1 MPGRRSRHTMG
12 PGLDFADLPSLSAAV
27 HNCRRC
33 PLGHT
38 RTKAVPGVGPGDAR
52 IMIVGEAPGQNEDLQ
67 GEPFVGAAG
76 KLLDQLLRGIGLS
89 RGDVFITNI
98 LKCRPPANRD
108 PQPTE
113 AEACSPYLEQQ
124 LRLIRPEVV
133 LVLGRNMMAL
143 EYDENIVVIDAG
155 LMFPEEE
162 MLGVDLVLPD
172 VTYLVERKEKVL
184 AFLLTHGHEDHV
196 GSLPYI
202 LPKVSAPIY
211 GSRLTLG
218 FIKNKLREH
227 RLAEEVD
234 LREIKAGDVVELGPF
249 KVEFIHVAHSIPD
262 TTALAIQTPVGMV
275 IHSGDF
281 KMDQTPVDGKPTDMA
296 RLSHFGNHGVMLLMS
311 DSTNAERD
319 GFTPSERTIGEAF
332 QELFGQCPGRIIIST
347 SASNIYR
354 IQQALNTAARYKR
367 KVAVI
372 GRSMVNNLTIAQELG
387 YIQMPGDILIKVQ
400 DINKEPDEKLV
411 ILSSGSQGEPLSALT
426 RIAAQ
431 EHPQVK
437 LKSGDTVILSATP
450 IPGNEELV
458 SRTINNC
465 YKHGARVFYSA
476 RNRVHASGH
485 ASREELKLMLN
496 LVRPKFFMPIHGEYR
511 HLSLHG
517 EIAEEVGISR
527 EHVIVTDDGNTV
539 ELGDSLPHFG
549 NKVPAGYVFVDGLGV
564 GDVGSVV
571 LRDRRVLSQDG
582 IFIVI
587 VTVDKDTGQVVSGP
601 DLISRGFVHQQT
613 SDALLESAR
622 QQVLGTINKPGR
634 GNPESQVIKNS
645 IRDSLSKFL
654 YEQMRRRP
662 MIIPIVVEV

>member
-1 MPGRRSRHTMG
+1 LR
-12 PGLDFADLPSLSAAV
+12 AI
-27 HNCRRC
+27 
-33 PLGHT
+33 PLG
-38 RTKAVPGVGPGDAR
+38 GL
-52 IMIVGEAPGQNEDLQ
+52 GE
-67 GEPFVGAAG
+67 
-76 KLLDQLLRGIGLS
+76 I
-89 RGDVFITNI
+89 
-98 LKCRPPANRD
+98 
-108 PQPTE
+108 
-113 AEACSPYLEQQ
+113 
-124 LRLIRPEVV
+124 
-133 LVLGRNMMAL
+133 GRNMMAL
-143 EYDENIVVIDAG
+143 EYDDNIVVIDAG

-172 VTYLVERKEKVL
+172 VTYLVERKDKVL

-218 FIKNKLREH
+218 FIKNRLKEHKLVEQ
-227 RLAEEVD
+227 VD
-234 LREIKAGDVVELGPF
+234 LREIKAGDVIELGPF

-262 TTALAIQTPVGMV
+262 TTALAIETPVGMV
-275 IHSGDF
+275 IHTGDF
-281 KMDQTPVDGKPTDMA
+281 KMDQTPVDGQPTDMA
-296 RLSHFGNHGVMLLMS
+296 RLSHFGNRGVMLLMS

-332 QELFGQCPGRIIIST
+332 QELFGQVSGRIIIST
-347 SASNIYR
+347 FASNIYR

-387 YIQMPGDILIKVQ
+387 YIQMPGDIMIKIQ

-437 LKSGDTVILSATP
+437 LKAGDTVILSATP

-496 LVRPKFFMPIHGEYR
+496 LVRPKFFMPVHGEFR
-511 HLSLHG
+511 HLALHG
-517 EIAEEVGISR
+517 EIAQEVGIGKDR
-527 EHVIVTDDGNTV
+527 VIVTDDGNTV
-539 ELGDSLPHFG
+539 ELGDGIPHFG

-571 LRDRRVLSQDG
+571 LRDRRILSEDG

-613 SDALLESAR
+613 SDALLEAAR
-622 QQVLGTINKPGR
+622 QQVLATINKPGHR
-634 GNPESQVIKNS
+634 SPEWQLIKNS
-645 IRDSLSKFL
+645 IRDSLSKYL

>member
-1 MPGRRSRHTMG
+1 MAKKPRLR
-12 PGLDFADLPSLSAAV
+12 AI
-27 HNCRRC
+27 
-33 PLGHT
+33 PLG
-38 RTKAVPGVGPGDAR
+38 G
-52 IMIVGEAPGQNEDLQ
+52 MGE
-67 GEPFVGAAG
+67 
-76 KLLDQLLRGIGLS
+76 I
-89 RGDVFITNI
+89 
-98 LKCRPPANRD
+98 
-108 PQPTE
+108 
-113 AEACSPYLEQQ
+113 
-124 LRLIRPEVV
+124 
-133 LVLGRNMMAL
+133 GRNMMAL
-143 EYDENIVVIDAG
+143 EYDEQIVVVDAG

-172 VTYLVERKEKVL
+172 VTYLAERKDKVL

-227 RLAEEVD
+227 KLIEHAD
-234 LREIKAGDVVELGPF
+234 LREIKAGDVIELGPF

-262 TTALAIQTPVGMV
+262 TTALAIETPVGVV
-275 IHSGDF
+275 IHSADF
-281 KMDQTPVDGKPTDMA
+281 KMDQTPVDGHPTDMA
-296 RLSHFGNHGVMLLMS
+296 RLSHFGNRGVLLLMS

-319 GFTPSERTIGEAF
+319 GFTPSERTIGDAF
-332 QELFGQCPGRIIIST
+332 DDLFGQCPGRIIIST
-347 SASNIYR
+347 FASNIYR

-387 YIQMPGDILIKVQ
+387 YLQVPQDILIKVQ
-400 DINKEPDEKLV
+400 DINKEQDEHLV
-411 ILSSGSQGEPLSALT
+411 VLSSGSQGEPLSALT

-431 EHPQVK
+431 EHPQVR
-437 LKSGDTVILSATP
+437 LKANDTVILSATP

-496 LVRPKFFMPIHGEYR
+496 LVRPKFFMPVHGEFR
-511 HLSLHG
+511 HLALHS
-517 EIAEEVGISR
+517 EIAQDVGIPKD
-527 EHVIVTDDGNTV
+527 HVIVTDDGNVV
-539 ELGDSLPHFG
+539 ELGEGMMPHMG
-549 NKVPAGYVFVDGLGV
+549 GKVPAGYVFVDGLSV

-571 LRDRRVLSQDG
+571 LRDRRVLSTDG

-587 VTVDKDTGQVVSGP
+587 VTVDKDTGRVISGP

-613 SDALLESAR
+613 SDALIESAR
-622 QQVLGTINKPGR
+622 QHVLTTINKIGPGA
-634 GNPESQVIKNS
+634 PEWSVVKNS
-645 IRDSLSKFL
+645 IRDSLSRFL
-654 YEQMRRRP
+654 YDQMRRRP
-662 MIIPIVVEV
+662 MILPIVVEV

>member
-1 MPGRRSRHTMG
+1 MAKKPRLR
-12 PGLDFADLPSLSAAV
+12 AI
-27 HNCRRC
+27 
-33 PLGHT
+33 PLG
-38 RTKAVPGVGPGDAR
+38 GL
-52 IMIVGEAPGQNEDLQ
+52 GE
-67 GEPFVGAAG
+67 
-76 KLLDQLLRGIGLS
+76 I
-89 RGDVFITNI
+89 
-98 LKCRPPANRD
+98 
-108 PQPTE
+108 
-113 AEACSPYLEQQ
+113 
-124 LRLIRPEVV
+124 
-133 LVLGRNMMAL
+133 GRNMMAL
-143 EYDENIVVIDAG
+143 EYDEQIVVIDSG

-172 VTYLVERKEKVL
+172 VTYLQERKDKVL

-218 FIKNKLREH
+218 FIKGKLREH
-227 RLAEEVD
+227 KQIEHAD
-234 LREIKAGDVVELGPF
+234 LREIKAGDVIELGPF

-262 TTALAIQTPVGMV
+262 TTALAIETPVGIV
-275 IHSGDF
+275 IHSADF
-281 KMDQTPVDGKPTDMA
+281 KMDQTPVDGRPTDMA
-296 RLSHFGNHGVMLLMS
+296 RLSNYGDRGVLLLMS

-332 QELFGQCPGRIIIST
+332 DDLFGQCSGRIIVST
-347 SASNIYR
+347 FASNIYR

-387 YIQMPGDILIKVQ
+387 YLQVPQDILIKVQ
-400 DINKEPDEKLV
+400 DINKEADEHLLV
-411 ILSSGSQGEPLSALT
+411 LSSGSQGEPLSALT

-431 EHPQVK
+431 EHHQVR
-437 LKSGDTVILSATP
+437 LKAGDTVILSATP

-496 LVRPKFFMPIHGEYR
+496 LVKPKFFMPVHGEFR
-511 HLSLHG
+511 HLALHS
-517 EIAEEVGISR
+517 EIAQDVGMATD
-527 EHVIVTDDGNTV
+527 HVIVTEDGNVV
-539 ELGDSLPHFG
+539 ELSGDGMLPHMG
-549 NKVPAGYVFVDGLGV
+549 NKVPAGYVFVDGLSV

-571 LRDRRVLSQDG
+571 LRDRRVLSTDG

-587 VTVDKDTGQVVSGP
+587 VTVDKDTGRVISGP

-613 SDALLESAR
+613 SDAVMEAAR
-622 QQVLGTINKPGR
+622 QHVLATLNKIGPGH
-634 GNPESQVIKNS
+634 PEWSVVKNS
-645 IRDSLSKFL
+645 IRDSLSRFL
-654 YEQMRRRP
+654 YDQMRRRP
-662 MIIPIVVEV
+662 MIMPIVVEV

>member
-1 MPGRRSRHTMG
+1 MR
-12 PGLDFADLPSLSAAV
+12 AI
-27 HNCRRC
+27 
-33 PLGHT
+33 PLG
-38 RTKAVPGVGPGDAR
+38 GL
-52 IMIVGEAPGQNEDLQ
+52 GE
-67 GEPFVGAAG
+67 
-76 KLLDQLLRGIGLS
+76 I
-89 RGDVFITNI
+89 
-98 LKCRPPANRD
+98 
-108 PQPTE
+108 
-113 AEACSPYLEQQ
+113 
-124 LRLIRPEVV
+124 
-133 LVLGRNMMAL
+133 GRNMMAL

-172 VTYLVERKEKVL
+172 VTYLAERKEKVL
-184 AFLLTHGHEDHV
+184 GFLLTHGHEDHV
-196 GSLPYI
+196 GALPYI
-202 LPKVSAPIY
+202 LPKVNAPIY

-227 RLAEEVD
+227 KLVEQAD
-234 LREIKAGDVVELGPF
+234 LREVKAGDVVELGPF
-249 KVEFIHVAHSIPD
+249 KTEFIHVAHSIPD
-262 TTALAIQTPVGMV
+262 TTALAIETPVGMV
-275 IHSGDF
+275 VHSGDF
-281 KMDQTPVDGKPTDMA
+281 KMDQTPVDMRPTDMA
-296 RLSHFGNHGVMLLMS
+296 RLSHFGDHGVMLLMS

-319 GFTPSERTIGEAF
+319 GFTPSERTIGDAF
-332 QELFGQCPGRIIIST
+332 QELFGQCSGRIIIST
-347 SASNIYR
+347 FASNIYR

-387 YIQMPGDILIKVQ
+387 YIQMPGDIMIKVQ

-496 LVRPKFFMPIHGEYR
+496 LVRPRFFMPVHGEFR
-511 HLSLHG
+511 HLALHS
-517 EIAEEVGISR
+517 EIAQDVGITKDR
-527 EHVIVTDDGNTV
+527 VIVTDDGNTV
-539 ELGDSLPHFG
+539 ELGDGVPHFG

-622 QQVLGTINKPGR
+622 QQVLNTINKPGR
-634 GNPESQVIKNS
+634 GNPEWQVLKNS

>member
-1 MPGRRSRHTMG
+1 MAKKPRLR
-12 PGLDFADLPSLSAAV
+12 AI
-27 HNCRRC
+27 
-33 PLGHT
+33 PLG
-38 RTKAVPGVGPGDAR
+38 GL
-52 IMIVGEAPGQNEDLQ
+52 GE
-67 GEPFVGAAG
+67 
-76 KLLDQLLRGIGLS
+76 I
-89 RGDVFITNI
+89 
-98 LKCRPPANRD
+98 
-108 PQPTE
+108 
-113 AEACSPYLEQQ
+113 
-124 LRLIRPEVV
+124 
-133 LVLGRNMMAL
+133 GRNMMAL
-143 EYDENIVVIDAG
+143 EYDEQIVVIDAG

-172 VTYLVERKEKVL
+172 VTYLAERKDKVL
-184 AFLLTHGHEDHV
+184 GFLLTHGHEDHV
-196 GSLPYI
+196 GALPYV
-202 LPKVSAPIY
+202 LPKVNAPIF

-218 FIKNKLREH
+218 LIKNKLREH
-227 RLAEEVD
+227 KLVEQAD
-234 LREIKAGDVVELGPF
+234 LREVKAGDVVELGPF
-249 KVEFIHVAHSIPD
+249 KTEFIHVAHSIPD
-262 TTALAIQTPVGMV
+262 TTALAIETPVGMV
-275 IHSGDF
+275 VHSGDF
-281 KMDQTPVDGKPTDMA
+281 KMDQTPVDGRPTDMA
-296 RLSHFGNHGVMLLMS
+296 RLSHFGDGGVLLLMS

-332 QELFGQCPGRIIIST
+332 HELFGQCPGRIIVST
-347 SASNIYR
+347 FASNIYR
-354 IQQALNTAARYKR
+354 IQQAINTAASYNR

-372 GRSMVNNLTIAQELG
+372 GRSMINNLTIAQELG
-387 YIQMPGDILIKVQ
+387 YIKVPGDILIKIQ

-437 LKSGDTVILSATP
+437 LKPGDTVILSATP

-496 LVRPKFFMPIHGEYR
+496 LVRPKFFMPVHGEFR
-511 HLSLHG
+511 HLALHS
-517 EIAEEVGISR
+517 EIAQDVGISKDR
-527 EHVIVTDDGNTV
+527 VIVTDDGNTV
-539 ELGDSLPHFG
+539 ELGDGIPHFG

-622 QQVLGTINKPGR
+622 QQVLNTINKSGQ
-634 GNPESQVIKNS
+634 GNTEWQVVKSS
-645 IRDSLSKFL
+645 IRDSLSKYL